1 MTALRIAILTHSTNP
16 RGGVAH
22 CLALAEALCALGH
35 AAVVHAPDPAGR
47 GFYRDAA
54 CPTVGVAAE
63 PVTGGTVDLVR
74 ARIHDYLCHFANP
87 AARDFD
93 VFHAHDGIG
102 GNALATLRN
111 RRLIPGFVRTVH
123 HVDDFADPQLAS
135 WQDRA
140 IREAGRL
147 LCVSRLWADWI
158 REGFGAEAGI
168 VGNGVDLSVYRPAPP
183 GAGLA
188 VRDRW
193 GLGPGPIILSVGGF
207 EARKNALGIVA
218 AFARLRAQ
226 RPDAQLVVAGGASLL
241 DHAAYRDRCRAALAE
256 AGLDVGRGAAVVA
269 TGPVPQADMPALYRA
284 ADLLAFPSW
293 TEGFGLCVLEAM
305 ACGTP
310 TIVSDRPPFTEYLT
324 PTDALFVDPADPDGI
339 ADAMAAALEP
349 RTRARLRAAGLTRA
363 AAHSWRAC
371 AARHLGAYAACAR
384 GAAPG
389 RRQSPAGP
397 AALTEFE
404 P

>member
-1 MTALRIAILTHSTNP
+1 MKPLRVALLTHSTNP

-22 CLALAEALCALGH
+22 CLALAEALCELGH
-35 AAVVHAPDPAGR
+35 AAVVHAPDPSGR
-47 GFYRDAA
+47 GFFRDAS
-54 CPTVGVAAE
+54 CPTVAVAAE
-63 PVTGGTVDLVR
+63 PVAGGTVDLVR
-74 ARIHDYLCHFANP
+74 TRIHDYLRHFASP

-102 GNALATLRN
+102 GNALATLKH

-123 HVDDFADPQLAS
+123 HVDSFADPVLAG

-158 REGFGAEAGI
+158 RDALGAEAGI
-168 VGNGVDLSVYRPAPP
+168 VGNGVDLSVYRPAAAE
-183 GAGLA
+183 GDAALRA
-188 VRDRW
+188 RW
-193 GLGPGPIILSVGGF
+193 GLGAGPIVLSVGGL
-207 EARKNALGIVA
+207 EERKNSLGIIA
-218 AFARLRAQ
+218 GFARLRT
-226 RPDAQLVVAGGASLL
+226 RHPHAQLVVAGGASLL
-241 DHAAYRDRCRAALAE
+241 DHAGYRERCRATLVA
-256 AGLDVGRGAAVVA
+256 AGLDVGRGAAVIE
-269 TGPVPQADMPALYRA
+269 TGPVAQADMPALYRA

-310 TIVSDRPPFTEYLT
+310 AIVSDRPPFNEYLT
-324 PTDALFVDPADPDGI
+324 PADALFVDPADPDSI
-339 ADAMAAALEP
+339 AAAMAAALEP
-349 RTRARLRAAGLTRA
+349 RTRARLRAAGLERA

-371 AARHLGAYAACAR
+371 ATRHRDAYAASAR
-384 GAAPG
+384 GASAF
-389 RRQSPAGP
+389 
-397 AALTEFE
+397 TELQ

>member
-1 MTALRIAILTHSTNP
+1 MTPLRIAILTHSTNP

-22 CLALAEALCALGH
+22 GLALAEALCALGH
-35 AAVVHAPDPAGR
+35 EAVVHAPDPAGR

-54 CPTVGVAAE
+54 CPTVAVAAE
-63 PVTGGTVDLVR
+63 PIKGATVELVR
-74 ARIHDYLCHFANP
+74 ARIHDYLRHFASP
-87 AARDFD
+87 AACDFD

-102 GNALATLRN
+102 GNALATLRH

-123 HVDDFADPQLAS
+123 HVDSFADPVLAS

-158 REGFGAEAGI
+158 RNELGAEAGI
-168 VGNGVDLSVYRPAPP
+168 VGNGVDLSVYRPDPSGTDA
-183 GAGLA
+183 AL
-188 VRDRW
+188 RERW
-193 GLGPGPIILSVGGF
+193 GLGPGPVILSVGGF
-207 EARKNALGIVA
+207 EARKNTLGIVA
-218 AFARLRAQ
+218 AFARLRA
-226 RPDAQLVVAGGASLL
+226 RHPAAQLVVAGGASLL

-256 AGLDVGRGAAVVA
+256 AGLDVGPGGPVIA
-269 TGPVPQADMPALYRA
+269 TGPVPQADMPALYRS

-310 TIVSDRPPFTEYLT
+310 AIVSDRPPFTEYLR
-324 PTDALFVDPADPDGI
+324 PADALFVDPADPDSI
-339 ADAMAAALEP
+339 AAALAEALEP
-349 RTRARLRAAGLTRA
+349 RTRARLRAAGFARA

-371 AARHLGAYAACAR
+371 AARHLDAYAGCAR
-384 GAAPG
+384 GA
-389 RRQSPAGP
+389 R
-397 AALTEFE
+397 AALTELE